1 MKPGDL
7 ANEGTAIPSPLLG
20 ALCTCAR
27 LRESYDGHR
36 PDCPQYVADGPP
48 RGLGPIPPELFERAI
63 DIPSS
68 PDPVDQ
74 ILGGTVL
81 ALDLGTN
88 TGWAMRPLASAQI
101 VSGVV
106 KFAPSR
112 FEGGG
117 MRFLRF
123 KQWLTEMKT
132 AGVAVVYF
140 EEVVFHGKFNSVGAA
155 HLYGGMLAIL
165 TAWCEHH
172 GIPYRGVP
180 VSTIKKSFA
189 GKGNANKEAMLA
201 HARALGYQPEDD
213 NEADAIAILL
223 FVEESMR
230 SARAKVGKDPF

>member
-1 MKPGDL
+1 MNGL
-7 ANEGTAIPSPLLG
+7 
-20 ALCTCAR
+20 
-27 LRESYDGHR
+27 
-36 PDCPQYVADGPP
+36 
-48 RGLGPIPPELFERAI
+48 GLGPMPPDLFERAI

-68 PDPVDQ
+68 PDPVAT
-74 ILGGTVL
+74 ILGGTVVL

-88 TGWAMRPLASAQI
+88 TGWAMRPLAGAPI
-101 VSGVV
+101 VSGVE

-123 KQWLTEMKT
+123 KQWLTEMK
-132 AGVAVVYF
+132 AGGVAVVYF

-180 VSTIKKSFA
+180 VATIKKSFT
-189 GKGNANKEAMLA
+189 GKGNTNKDGMVA
-201 HARALGYQPEDD
+201 HARALGYKPEDD

-223 FVEESMR
+223 FVEAGMR
-230 SARAKVGKDPF
+230 TARDVLGKDPF